1 MTTEYEPNNFKQEFH
16 GTVTLRQALAVHE
29 HPHRS
34 PAKWLVDSAA
44 IAKKPVSTASA
55 PRRFSLSAPTRSP
68 RRRRLHHLFQ
78 LGVYANRTSSAKSA
92 LHRRRSTATGPT
104 PRRPIRARLHD
115 SQPQEVPAWLAP
127 APAPAACLPAAGK
140 TGTSTTPGSRLH
152 HQAPLHRLV
161 GFDNNQ
167 SSRLKAPR
175 RPPIWTEFMK
185 RAHRYREYAA
195 RRSSNRQTASP
206 PSISILST
214 TATGACPPRPEVFIA
229 GTSPSNLPL
238 PQQAAVRSLADAW
251 SRPPLPASHPRH
263 PRPNRPPRAHPSRRR
278 IRCRLNN
285 CNYPPQEG
293 RRGFDR
299 FEYI

>member
-1 MTTEYEPNNFKQEFH
+1 MNIP
-16 GTVTLRQALAVHE
+16 TVARRNGWSIV
-29 HPHRS
+29 PPSPCRS
-34 PAKWLVDSAA
+34 
-44 IAKKPVSTASA
+44 
-55 PRRFSLSAPTRSP
+55 
-68 RRRRLHHLFQ
+68 RRRPRHAGSRSRRLRGHPAAGAYTIFS
-78 LGVYANRTSSAKSA
+78 NSASTPTELRPRNPLSTGA
-92 LHRRRSTATGPT
+92 DLRHRPNV
-104 PRRPIRARLHD
+104 RRPIRARLHD
-115 SQPQEVPAWLAP
+115 SQPQEVPVRSAP

-140 TGTSTTPGSRLH
+140 TGTSTTPGSLSPPSSSASSGRLR
-152 HQAPLHRLV
+152 Q
-161 GFDNNQ
+161 Q
-167 SSRLKAPR
+167 SELPPKAPR